1 MPDASTLDL
10 YIVPQATS
18 VTSISGG
25 VNLARQ
31 HDILFNDDVVI
42 KPSKTRQNGIAI
54 NRIEEVMLI

>member
-1 MPDASTLDL
+1 MPDASTLDPHE
-10 YIVPQATS
+10 VPQATF

-42 KPSKTRQNGIAI
+42 RPSKTRKNWIAI
-54 NRIEEVMLI
+54 NMIEEVMLI